1 MFSPSQSH
9 SAIHPT
15 NLKRAVRLLTQ
26 RRNCASIILYFSINN
41 RLVLLDYNNMA
52 KQKIKMSD
60 IAAKCGLSVSAVSLA
75 LRNNPSIPLETRQNI
90 LNTAQELGYR
100 PRNSKLLF
108 RPSLIPLHNLGLII
122 KSEPGITPRAN
133 PFYSHVLAGI
143 EEVCRQKKINLL
155 YATLP
160 VDENNHA
167 VQVPRLLLE
176 ESTEGLL
183 LVGTLLDDA
192 LAPVLEQKAVPIV
205 LVDAYATLEK
215 YDAVVSDNVGGAY
228 QAVCYLIQR
237 GHRHIG
243 LVGCCP
249 DGYPSLRERRQG
261 YIQAL
266 KEHDLTE
273 TCLDC
278 PPKKEVALEAVTQ
291 CLSQHPQVTAIFG
304 CNDEIALAAMRA
316 AQALGRRVP
325 EDLSIVG
332 FDDIDLAQHVNP
344 ALTTMHV
351 DKAGMGRMAVQLLIN
366 RVEHPYAEPVTS
378 VIHPRL
384 IERESVSTRTLGDS

>member
-1 MFSPSQSH
+1 LQKS
-9 SAIHPT
+9 
-15 NLKRAVRLLTQ
+15 LK
-26 RRNCASIILYFSINN
+26 
-41 RLVLLDYNNMA
+41 
-52 KQKIKMSD
+52 
-60 IAAKCGLSVSAVSLA
+60 
-75 LRNNPSIPLETRQNI
+75 
-90 LNTAQELGYR
+90 
-100 PRNSKLLF
+100 
-108 RPSLIPLHNLGLII
+108 
-122 KSEPGITPRAN
+122 
-133 PFYSHVLAGI
+133 
-143 EEVCRQKKINLL
+143 KKINLL

-205 LVDAYATLEK
+205 LVDAYASLEK
-215 YDAVVSDNVGGAY
+215 YDAVVSDNVRGACR
-228 QAVCYLIQR
+228 AVNYLIQR

-243 LVGCCP
+243 LVGTCP
-249 DGYPSLRERRQG
+249 DGYPSLRERRLG

-266 KEHDLTE
+266 KEHGLTE
-273 TCLDC
+273 TYCVDC
-278 PPKKEVALEAVTQ
+278 APKKEVALEVAMQ
-291 CLSQHPQVTAIFG
+291 FLSQHPQVTAIFG
-304 CNDEIALAAMRA
+304 CNDEIALATMRA

-325 EDLSIVG
+325 EDLSVVG

-366 RVEHPYAEPVTS
+366 RVEHPDAEPVTS
-378 VIHPRL
+378 VICPRL
-384 IERESVSTRTLGDS
+384 IERESVSTRALGDS